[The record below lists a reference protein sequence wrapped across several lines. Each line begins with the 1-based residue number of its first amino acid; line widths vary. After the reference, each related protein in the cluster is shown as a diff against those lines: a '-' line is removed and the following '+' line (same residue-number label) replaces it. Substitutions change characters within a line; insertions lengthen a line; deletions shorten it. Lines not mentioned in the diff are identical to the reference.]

1 MAHPSLQGMQWNAR
15 FQTSWSFSTS
25 FPQASPVLPRTM
37 LPAQRCPSIVQWAQN
52 HKQVL
57 FINEHFLENG
67 SLWHFDGV
75 SSHWKLWQ
83 VRLYNN
89 NNNPTQEALLYLQ
102 PISTL
107 SDKTQGHHH
116 YRPRYCGYIL
126 LSLLSMSNV
135 RRPRPSPNSHPL
147 FTHSNGPL
155 NFRILCNHISWFSH
169 PFSHIHLLD
178 FDFHILLTISHNQSF
193 YIYIYWIIIGQASFE
208 TFWVRLPDLQCGRP
222 SLLWVSGPRPAS
234 SATARWCLGSG
245 SNEKQ
250 DRQDRQV
257 PTGTSW
263 PVAPEFCNE
272 NSSSSCH
279 DDDGRTL
286 ATAGI
291 QIELWSNTTA
301 ADWKS
306 AAWVFSRTLPAKRDV
321 GWIFH
326 LGCKAVGKIRRTQE
340 LPTGGS
346 ATSATWECP
355 QHGRGFERHAY
366 PGDPGVEKGT
376 NSNSFGNKRTHT
388 HK

>member
-1 MAHPSLQGMQWNAR
+1 MCHSVRVKCTIPNTLRLPNNPKAHQIFLTICSTWQAHPSLQGMQWNGR
-15 FQTSWSFSTS
+15 LQTSWSFSTS

-89 NNNPTQEALLYLQ
+89 NNPTQEALLYLQ

-155 NFRILCNHISWFSH
+155 NFRVLCNHISWFSH
-169 PFSHIHLLD
+169 SFSHIHLLD
-178 FDFHILLTISHNQSF
+178 FDFHILLTISHNQSCQLLV
-193 YIYIYWIIIGQASFE
+193 YIG
-208 TFWVRLPDLQCGRP
+208 
-222 SLLWVSGPRPAS
+222 S
-234 SATARWCLGSG
+234 SARPGQFWDILSSTARS
-245 SNEKQ
+245 SV
-250 DRQDRQV
+250 RQAFSSLSIWTSSRKFRNCVLV
-257 PTGTSW
+257 PWIWMKSRT
-263 PVAPEFCNE
+263 
-272 NSSSSCH
+272 
-279 DDDGRTL
+279 GRTGRYWNKL
-286 ATAGI
+286 T
-291 QIELWSNTTA
+291 
-301 ADWKS
+301 
-306 AAWVFSRTLPAKRDV
+306 
-321 GWIFH
+321 
-326 LGCKAVGKIRRTQE
+326 RRPRV
-340 LPTGGS
+340 L
-346 ATSATWECP
+346 
-355 QHGRGFERHAY
+355 
-366 PGDPGVEKGT
+366 
-376 NSNSFGNKRTHT
+376 
-388 HK
+388 